1 MKEAIA
7 PIQNKVGALLQSP
20 MLRNIFGQ
28 IRTERSEIAS
38 REAARRANPP

>member
-7 PIQNKVGALLQSP
+7 PIQNNVGASLHSP
-20 MLRNIFGQ
+20 MLPNIFGQ
-28 IRTERSEIAS
+28 IRTERSEIAC